1 MVYLFRGPAFK
12 RSNTGFCDSE
22 SFLQVAD
29 AALVVSV
36 LALSDETKVTPLIAF
51 IHIDPIQFKQRLI
64 PPIKGDEVSKKLSSV
79 QEFVRDADTPP
90 TVVWICLVT
99 GP

>member
-36 LALSDETKVTPLIAF
+36 LALSDETEVAPF
-51 IHIDPIQFKQRLI
+51 ITFVHIDSIQFQ
-64 PPIKGDEVSKKLSSV
+64 
-79 QEFVRDADTPP
+79 
-90 TVVWICLVT
+90 
-99 GP
+99 